1 MESGFHHSEN
11 KLKVYKFLDTN
22 FGVSDIALK
31 RVMVSRLNTLNDP
44 FEFLAADVLDPRDR
58 NALSA
63 FKNQLHETSGII
75 CFSGSWSNP
84 LLWGHYANNHNG
96 MALGFEVPDEH
107 ILKAHYTSQ
116 RVKIKFNQ
124 NTQKVVDGPKVID
137 KLIRTK
143 FTDWS
148 YEDEYRIFIELAKLK
163 EEAGYY
169 FLDFS
174 PTLQLREVIL
184 GMNCDLSV
192 ERLHQLLGSELGN
205 VRARRAKMAYR
216 EFKMVEDRSFR
227 I

>member
-1 MESGFHHSEN
+1 M
-11 KLKVYKFLDTN
+11 KVYKFLDTN

-31 RVMVSRLNTLNDP
+31 RVKVSRLNSLNDP
-44 FEFLAADVLDPRDR
+44 FEFLAADVLEPRDR

-63 FKNQLHETSGII
+63 FKNQIHATSGII

-107 ILKAHYTSQ
+107 ILKAYYTSQ

-124 NTQKVVDGPKVID
+124 STRKVVDGPKVID

-163 EEAGYY
+163 EEAGNY

-174 PTLQLREVIL
+174 PTFQLREVIL

-192 ERLHQLLGSELGN
+192 ERLHQLLGTELGK

-216 EFKMVEDRSFR
+216 EFKMVEDRTFR